1 MYLFVPIMCVH
12 MYFNFVISRG
22 EHIFDLL
29 VSMETR
35 SNHDHVPWHGARS
48 EGRRTKPDG
57 YTFVHKALV
66 HVVKQWGLIRPSLA
80 VGLEPGKPVASH
92 QGNSEGHWLLTVA
105 EQNKILFSQSEVQ
118 HLDVLVYSLVAKL
131 PRVVCQCTI
140 FAYGNFLPLVL
151 QHVDGYDNKVLPGQ
165 SR

>member
-1 MYLFVPIMCVH
+1 MYVCVSVSVYVSVCMCDS
-12 MYFNFVISRG
+12 FIISRG

-35 SNHDHVPWHGARS
+35 SNHDHAWHGARS

-66 HVVKQWGLIRPSLA
+66 HVVKQWSLVKPSLA
-80 VGLEPGKPVASH
+80 AGLEPGKPVSSH

-105 EQNKILFSQSEVQ
+105 EQNKILYSQSEVQ
-118 HLDVLVYSLVAKL
+118 HLDALVYSLTAKL
-131 PRVVCQCTI
+131 PRVVCQCDHFITCW
-140 FAYGNFLPLVL
+140 LSCSLL
-151 QHVDGYDNKVLPGQ
+151 
-165 SR
+165 